1 MNVLLICNSLMRGN
15 GVRSAVLSLRSRLA
29 GEGRDIRI
37 MACEN
42 DDTEDVQPD
51 FPLRHFQIPLFEPIL
66 SSNGFRFAEIDEAV
80 IKEAVAWAD
89 VVHIMEGFPLEA
101 AVVKAADEMC
111 RPCVGTYHTFS
122 ENITANL
129 GLPEGGL
136 LNRLINLWWKTV
148 VYDHCKSVQ
157 CPSQTVKDY
166 LLKHGYKSPL
176 EVISN
181 GVDMSGSSLGNEPE
195 VKPFRIIN
203 IGRLSSEKLQ
213 LTLIEAVRYSR
224 HASDIELYFAGSGP
238 KAKKVMREAR
248 KLYED
253 GVVRKAPSFGFY
265 DSAHL
270 KELLRTAYL
279 FIHCA
284 KVEVEGLS
292 CLEAISQGVVPV
304 IADSVFSA
312 SSQFAL
318 DERSLYPVSDP
329 QKLAE
334 RIDWWIEHPEE
345 RGQMSLMYAESAKRY
360 DISDSLSK
368 IIRMYERALGREAV

>member
-15 GVRSAVLSLRSRLA
+15 GVRSAVLSLKSRLT
-29 GEGRDIRI
+29 GEGLDIRI

-42 DDTEDVQPD
+42 DDAEEVQPD
-51 FPLRHFQIPLFEPIL
+51 FPLRHFQIPVFEPIL
-66 SSNGFRFAEIDEAV
+66 SSNGFRFAEIDETV

-101 AVVKAADEMC
+101 AVVKAAGEMH

-122 ENITANL
+122 ENITASL

-136 LNRLINLWWKTV
+136 INRLINLWWKTV

-166 LLKHGYKSPL
+166 LMKHGYKSPL

-181 GVDMSGSSLGNEPE
+181 GVDISGSSFGNEPD
-195 VKPFRIIN
+195 VKPCRIVN
-203 IGRLSSEKLQ
+203 IGRLSNEKLQ

-224 HASDIELYFAGSGP
+224 HAADIELYFAGNGP
-238 KAKKVMREAR
+238 KAKKVMAEAR

-253 GVVRKAPSFGFY
+253 GVVKKAPSFGFY
-265 DSAHL
+265 DSDHL

-279 FIHCA
+279 FVHCA

-292 CLEAISQGVVPV
+292 CLEAISQGVVPI
-304 IADSVFSA
+304 IADSGFSA

-329 QKLAE
+329 HKLAE

-345 RGQMSLMYAESAKRY
+345 RGLMSIMYAASAKQY
-360 DISDSLSK
+360 DISDSSSK
-368 IIRMYERALGREAV
+368 IIRMYERALGHQAV